1 MSRIKEKRKVPANPL
16 LIPRGLIFSSSFEEV
31 LINNIDGGGMGSSF
45 NVEKTMVLV
54 LHTELEY
61 KMEKLNYKEL
71 EVTQPRI
78 KNKSELP
85 VAK

>member
-1 MSRIKEKRKVPANPL
+1 M
-16 LIPRGLIFSSSFEEV
+16 
-31 LINNIDGGGMGSSF
+31 LINNIDGGGGGMGSSF
-45 NVEKTMVLV
+45 NLEKTMVLFV
-54 LHTELEY
+54 HTELEY

>member
-61 KMEKLNYKEL
+61 KMEKLNYKE
-71 EVTQPRI
+71 
-78 KNKSELP
+78 
-85 VAK
+85 